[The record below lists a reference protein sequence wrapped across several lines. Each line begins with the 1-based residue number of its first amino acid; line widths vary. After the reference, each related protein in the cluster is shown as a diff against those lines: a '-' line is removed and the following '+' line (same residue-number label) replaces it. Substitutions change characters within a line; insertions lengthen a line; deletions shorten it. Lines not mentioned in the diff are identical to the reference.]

1 MTDEKPA
8 AARPRLLE
16 TKSLTT
22 AILTTIVTFFVMLV
36 LNFVTDWATE
46 DNGVVRIPPPFATS
60 QRRNVTIDIV
70 NFTRKVQDGLI
81 FSVPSSINL
90 AEADSFP
97 PVQIERVPDSLGTN
111 QALRIRLSGLQPLAT
126 TRLLLPYPP
135 GMANA
140 ATISLVNASE
150 KRFRVESPTDTP
162 NPNLAILKSA
172 ATSAV
177 ITAVLYL
184 LFALWLRDQQ
194 NRVAALVAQLR
205 LEAEAASQ
213 RTKESVTEVMRVQD
227 NMATRINEAHNNHL
241 RVKIVLLARLSDA
254 AKELTFWRD
263 TIRRLLFSKA
273 DGFAVPDKLIEE
285 ITSELKTHSTRE
297 SEPDFDAIKTYAGLL
312 QRHREPTGPPKN
324 GAREEPT

>member
-126 TRLLLPYPP
+126 TRL
-135 GMANA
+135 
-140 ATISLVNASE
+140 
-150 KRFRVESPTDTP
+150 
-162 NPNLAILKSA
+162 
-172 ATSAV
+172 
-177 ITAVLYL
+177 
-184 LFALWLRDQQ
+184 
-194 NRVAALVAQLR
+194 
-205 LEAEAASQ
+205 
-213 RTKESVTEVMRVQD
+213 
-227 NMATRINEAHNNHL
+227 
-241 RVKIVLLARLSDA
+241 
-254 AKELTFWRD
+254 
-263 TIRRLLFSKA
+263 
-273 DGFAVPDKLIEE
+273 
-285 ITSELKTHSTRE
+285 
-297 SEPDFDAIKTYAGLL
+297 
-312 QRHREPTGPPKN
+312 
-324 GAREEPT
+324 